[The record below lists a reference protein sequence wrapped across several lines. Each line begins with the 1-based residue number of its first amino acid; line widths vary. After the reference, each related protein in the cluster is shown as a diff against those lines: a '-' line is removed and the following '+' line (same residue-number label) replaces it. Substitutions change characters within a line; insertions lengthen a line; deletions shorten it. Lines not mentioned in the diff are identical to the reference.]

1 MGNNAGPESKRGTGK
16 RKMCIFVLL
25 AKKIT
30 IFLCVFSSFSFSHCS
45 CFDFRPFLSGS
56 LFFLGILSLSSSSF
70 ASGMVRWQ
78 ENEAKL
84 NLCIIYGEA
93 KRRTSEKRYV
103 R

>member
-56 LFFLGILSLSSSSF
+56 LFFPWDTFPVFVFVCLRDGSM
-70 ASGMVRWQ
+70 A
-78 ENEAKL
+78 
-84 NLCIIYGEA
+84 GERG
-93 KRRTSEKRYV
+93 KVEFVYNIW
-103 R
+103 